1 MQRIGRVNRIG
12 SRADQIYVYNFYPSA
27 HGDEQINLVNNAL
40 RKLQSFHTAFG
51 EDNRI
56 FSLLEEKGD
65 GALFGNKIQKEE
77 SEILNYLNEL
87 RDFKK
92 KHPKRFGEIAKIP
105 NKARCGR
112 QAMEGQQLILVQS
125 ETGEIQYPLQ
135 NTSLTYL
142 KSDNH
147 PGIFCLITPDSN
159 ILELNFLQAVKVY
172 KAFENEKPVHLH
184 SMHYEQTSR
193 GLEYFKSEK
202 NQENVQNISRKNL
215 SNAENKAIS
224 NINAILKLAPTEQK
238 KKALQRALDLIKKG
252 TYGSKGLP
260 QSINDFFGSNTKL
273 FKEPTRFIEQLFVE
287 LLDGYDLSSNAEYL
301 EEKKTGQG
309 IINPKIVLTQS
320 FV

>member
-1 MQRIGRVNRIG
+1 
-12 SRADQIYVYNFYPSA
+12 
-27 HGDEQINLVNNAL
+27 
-40 RKLQSFHTAFG
+40 
-51 EDNRI
+51 
-56 FSLLEEKGD
+56 LEEKGD

-92 KHPKRFGEIAKIP
+92 KNPKRFGEIAKIP

-112 QAMEGQQLILVQS
+112 RPLNDQQLTLVHS
-125 ETGEIQYPLQ
+125 ETGEINYPLK
-135 NTSLTYL
+135 NTSLAYL

-147 PGIFCLITPDSN
+147 PGIFCLVTPDSN

-172 KAFENEKPVHLH
+172 KADENEKAVPLH
-184 SMHYEQTSR
+184 AMHYEQTSK

-238 KKALQRALDLIKKG
+238 RKALQRALDLIKKG

-260 QSINDFFGSNTKL
+260 QSINDFFVTNVNL

-287 LLDGYDLSSNAEYL
+287 LLDGYDLSSNVENP
-301 EEKKTGQG
+301 EKKTTQG